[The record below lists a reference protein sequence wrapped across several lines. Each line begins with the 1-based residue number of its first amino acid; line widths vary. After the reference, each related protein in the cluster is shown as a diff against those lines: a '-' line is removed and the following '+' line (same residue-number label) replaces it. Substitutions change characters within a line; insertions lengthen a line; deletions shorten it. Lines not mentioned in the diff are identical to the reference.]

1 MAIYTASDIL
11 AVGQCYGWGICMLH
25 VCRHVLFGSVLWCL
39 VYLYVWLSMKS
50 MIPDSY
56 SWSDG
61 GGNARKPFLLPAKRR
76 RRRNTTTFNFLF
88 KHGCALTNVTLLQM
102 LVLSVRFGVE

>member
-39 VYLYVWLSMKS
+39 YCIVVFVCLAFHEKYD
-50 MIPDSY
+50 P
-56 SWSDG
+56 
-61 GGNARKPFLLPAKRR
+61 
-76 RRRNTTTFNFLF
+76 
-88 KHGCALTNVTLLQM
+88 
-102 LVLSVRFGVE
+102 